1 MSLIE
6 NSLSL
11 NVGGALISLCL
22 GGGGIKVLGGG
33 GKKGPGMTLVGF
45 GLRLHQIHQFLKS

>member
-11 NVGGALISLCL
+11 NVGGALISLC
-22 GGGGIKVLGGG
+22 GIRGMEVLGGG